1 MKNHRWI
8 YPLNKYISSECEQC
22 DDYIEECINSRCP
35 IRVDY
40 ETGMAEMAADF
51 DHDKRKEDR
60 LLEGDK

>member
-1 MKNHRWI
+1 MD
-8 YPLNKYISSECEQC
+8 KYISSECEQC